1 MTTAPKL
8 PEGLEPVALP
18 PDLEALMPEPAFR
31 LRWHSISARYTVSK
45 PDIGDTDVY
54 TATQMRAAI
63 LAATER
69 AAMKVEEVGPKEGAL
84 KLVTEGFAAAIRG
97 DGRQT

>member
-1 MTTAPKL
+1 MTK
-8 PEGLEPVALP
+8 LP
-18 PDLEALMPEPAFR
+18 PDLEALMPEPEFR

-45 PDIGDTDVY
+45 PDIGDTAVY

-63 LAATER
+63 LGATER
-69 AAMKVEEVGPKEGAL
+69 AAKVVEEVGPKEGAL

-97 DGRQT
+97 TNGGGQI